1 MTQPISTPSS
11 LTAPELQ
18 RLLVPGAAHLP
29 ELQPAQSALD
39 ALRVAPQTQIA
50 LAETAPFLEGIAD
63 IPALPYT
70 HYRFF
75 IHDGD
80 RLTYEAPYFL
90 RRSRL
95 TAAALR
101 LFLGEAQYSSS
112 VETRAWTM

>member
-63 IPALPYT
+63 IPAQLP
-70 HYRFF
+70 
-75 IHDGD
+75 
-80 RLTYEAPYFL
+80 
-90 RRSRL
+90 
-95 TAAALR
+95 AAAELEFRLR
-101 LFLGEAQYSSS
+101 FEFIPATTLPPNSSTS
-112 VETRAWTM
+112 RSDI